1 MANLSNKIKLYASA
15 NSVASVDFTKDIIL
29 QDNSNGQ
36 GAYIKEWNLD
46 IAKPTD
52 EQLATYEDEAN
63 AEEALNTVYNNR
75 LTEYPPI
82 GDQLDMLWHSIDESP
97 ELKTKY
103 FKFYEACK
111 AIKVKYPKWY
121 GK

>member
-46 IAKPTD
+46 IAEPTD

-63 AEEALNTVYNNR
+63 AEEALNTVYSNR
-75 LTEYPPI
+75 RSEYPNHNDCI
-82 GDQLDMLWHSIDESP
+82 HALLDGGDTLTDLQAKRQATK
-97 ELKTKY
+97 LKFTK
-103 FKFYEACK
+103 
-111 AIKVKYPKWY
+111 P
-121 GK
+121 